1 MTDPVAII
9 GEAVA
14 GRSATVRK
22 TLQKLSLN
30 IDKSL
35 FDAAELLYECQ
46 SNNYY
51 SEWGYTSL
59 PDFAEKELGM
69 KARRAQYLSRIVLV
83 YRAVGLKREAVEKT
97 HISKLREIARLK
109 PEGSF
114 FNKKEGKNE
123 PLADHIVRLF
133 LDADTLTLAQI
144 KEEIAILLG
153 QIGPD
158 RRVIRSFSTTQSAWE
173 GVFVPAMEKIRRR
186 LGSEQR
192 DDGGNAK
199 EYSDGVVYEM
209 MAAEINADPNFEEPN
224 ELPEEIAGL
233 VAEPEL
239 PSENTEVKPM
249 YLPKENI

>member
-1 MTDPVAII
+1 MNDPVAII
-9 GEAVA
+9 GEAIA

-35 FDAAELLYECQ
+35 FDAAELLHEAQ
-46 SNNYY
+46 ENNYF
-51 SEWGYTSL
+51 STWGYASL
-59 PDFAEKELGM
+59 PEFAEQELGI
-69 KARRAQYLSRIVLV
+69 KRSRAQYLARIVKV
-83 YRAVGLKREAVEKT
+83 YRAVGLSREAVE
-97 HISKLREIARLK
+97 HIHTSKLREISTLK
-109 PEGSF
+109 PKGTY
-114 FNKKEGKNE
+114 FNRTEGKNE
-123 PLADHIVRLF
+123 DLDEHIVRLM
-133 LDADTLTLAQI
+133 LGADDMTLIQI
-144 KEEIAILLG
+144 KEEVARLKG

-249 YLPKENI
+249 YLPKEML